1 MELRQ
6 LKYFAKVAELEHFG
20 QASEQLNVVQPALS
34 RQVKQLEDELD
45 VQLFE
50 RLPRGVRLTAAGRVL
65 LERASALLA
74 EVDSITSDVKRAGA
88 GKLGKLR
95 VAFADGATYSGHVP
109 QIIASFRASHPD
121 VHLELVPATSLEQN
135 RLLKAGLIDIAFVY
149 WISQDAN
156 DLQSRDLNAEKIM
169 LAAAKSN
176 PLSLKKVL
184 VMRDLIDSRFVWFKR
199 EISPIYFDLVLSRCA
214 NAGVTLNVVQEAV
227 GESTILTL
235 VSTDIGV
242 TFMTE
247 SARGRKPDN
256 VELIQVKD
264 LDITITLKCL
274 WRKNDRNAALIEFLK
289 IVRP

>member
-1 MELRQ
+1 LELRQ

-20 QASEQLNVVQPALS
+20 RASEQLNVVQPALS
-34 RQVKQLEDELD
+34 RQVKQLEEELD

-50 RLPRGVRLTAAGRVL
+50 RLPRGVRLTSAGRVL
-65 LERASALLA
+65 LERAGALLA
-74 EVDSITSDVKRAGA
+74 EVDSLTLDVKRAGA

-109 QIIASFRASHPD
+109 HIIASFRESHPD
-121 VHLELVPATSLEQN
+121 VHLELVPATSLEQS
-135 RLLKAGLIDIAFVY
+135 RLVRAELIDIAFVY
-149 WISQDAN
+149 WIPQDAD

-169 LAAAKSN
+169 LAVAKSN
-176 PLSLKKVL
+176 PLSSKKVL
-184 VMRDLIDSRFVWFKR
+184 SMRDLVDSRFVWFKR
-199 EISPIYFDLVLSRCA
+199 EVSPIYYDLMLSRCA
-214 NAGVTLNVVQEAV
+214 NAGVTLNVVQEAI

-256 VELIQVKD
+256 VVLIEVKD
-264 LDITITLKCL
+264 LDVTITLKCL
-274 WRKNDRNAALIEFLK
+274 WRKSDTNPALAEFLK
-289 IVRP
+289 IVKP